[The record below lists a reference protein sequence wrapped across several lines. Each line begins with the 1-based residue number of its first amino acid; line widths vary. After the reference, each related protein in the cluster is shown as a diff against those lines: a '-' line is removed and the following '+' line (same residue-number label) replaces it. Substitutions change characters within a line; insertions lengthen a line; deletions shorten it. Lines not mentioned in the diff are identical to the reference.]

1 MLIPPH
7 FSPLLFSSLL
17 LLSVPALLFFF
28 PNLIHEALPLKNHCT
43 VLSPPSMSSP
53 LQPKIAFLFLTNT
66 DLSFIPLWE
75 RFFQN
80 NTNLFNIYIH
90 LDPSAQVEKPL
101 TGLFAN
107 RFVPAKPTQRASASL
122 IAATKRLLAAAL
134 IDDSANEYFAL
145 LSQSCVPIRSFNFV
159 YQSLVSNPQKR
170 SFIEI
175 LSDEPQ
181 LRERY
186 LARGEDVM
194 LPEVPYD
201 QFRVGSQF
209 FVLSRRHAHLVVH
222 DRRLWRKFRIPCLPT
237 MEGFCYPEEHYF
249 PTLLNIMDPQGC
261 RGYTLTRVNWTD
273 STDGHPHTYTPAEIT
288 PQLIQ
293 ELRWKESVSY
303 LFARKF
309 SKECLEPLMGIADD
323 VIFHDK

>member
-1 MLIPPH
+1 MVRVQLTIFTFPDYLLFHSTHRHSVSYSPPTSILRCSACTKSRPCSYTLFGATPLKPSQIIQMLIPPH

-28 PNLIHEALPLKNHCT
+28 PNFIHEAFPLKNPGPNSVVDHLFHRN
-43 VLSPPSMSSP
+43 VLSRPSMSSP
-53 LQPKIAFLFLTNT
+53 LQTRQPKIAFLFLTNT

-107 RFVPAKPTQRASASL
+107 RFVSAKPTQRASASL

-159 YQSLVSNPQKR
+159 YRSLVSDPQKR

-181 LRERY
+181 LQER
-186 LARGEDVM
+186 
-194 LPEVPYD
+194 
-201 QFRVGSQF
+201 
-209 FVLSRRHAHLVVH
+209 
-222 DRRLWRKFRIPCLPT
+222 
-237 MEGFCYPEEHYF
+237 
-249 PTLLNIMDPQGC
+249 
-261 RGYTLTRVNWTD
+261 
-273 STDGHPHTYTPAEIT
+273 
-288 PQLIQ
+288 
-293 ELRWKESVSY
+293 
-303 LFARKF
+303 
-309 SKECLEPLMGIADD
+309 
-323 VIFHDK
+323 